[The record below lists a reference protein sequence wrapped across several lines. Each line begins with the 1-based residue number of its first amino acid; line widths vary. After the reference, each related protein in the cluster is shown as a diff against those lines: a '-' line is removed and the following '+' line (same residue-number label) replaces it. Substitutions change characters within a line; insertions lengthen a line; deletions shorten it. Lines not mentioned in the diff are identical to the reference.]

1 VENKSTLLAIGGVI
15 SIALT
20 VIISSALN
28 KQAVDSQFV
37 QQVVTGL
44 LAFSGGI
51 GANMVASVLR
61 KDKVE

>member
-1 VENKSTLLAIGGVI
+1 MENKSTLLAIGGVI

-28 KQAVDSQFV
+28 KQAIDSQFV

-51 GANMVASVLR
+51 GANMVANAL
-61 KDKVE
+61 KNDKTQ

>member
-1 VENKSTLLAIGGVI
+1 MENKSTLLAIGGVI

-51 GANMVASVLR
+51 GANMVASAL
-61 KDKVE
+61 KSNKAE